1 MPEQTCQAAPLI
13 ATQAMNICPPAKPTS
28 IAEAACAVLNSAAP
42 ETKVRLTATAATAWR
57 LGRLT
62 HDFDAVPPARPARP
76 RQPIM
81 LSPRQMPKRGKAGG
95 ANGRIAL
102 LHALAHIELN
112 AIDLAWDI
120 LARFGADMPRAFT
133 DDWVKV
139 AREEAG
145 HFALLSRRL
154 KALGSHYGA
163 LPAHDGLWESAE
175 RTMQDLVGRLAV
187 VPMVLEA
194 RGLDVTP
201 QTIERL
207 ESAGDHASARILAR
221 IYDDE
226 IGHVRIGTQWF
237 LALCDESGTSP
248 EEAFAASIRTYF
260 RGTLKTPFNV
270 SARLSAGFKPS
281 VYLPLAS

>member
-1 MPEQTCQAAPLI
+1 
-13 ATQAMNICPPAKPTS
+13 MNICSTELPTN
-28 IAEAACAVLNSAAP
+28 IADAACAVLKSASPAA
-42 ETKVRLTATAATAWR
+42 KVRLTAMTATAWR

-62 HDFDAVPPARPARP
+62 HDFDTAPPQRPARP
-76 RQPIM
+76 ERPIM
-81 LSPRQMPKRGKAGG
+81 LSPDQMPKRGKAGG
-95 ANGRIAL
+95 VNGRIAL

-120 LARFGADMPRAFT
+120 LVRFGAHMPRRFT

-154 KALGSHYGA
+154 KELGSHYGA

-175 RTMQDLVGRLAV
+175 RTTHDLIGRLAV

-207 ESAGDHASARILAR
+207 KAAGDDASARILGR
-221 IYDDE
+221 IYEDE
-226 IGHVRIGTQWF
+226 IGHVRIGTHWF
-237 LALCDESGTSP
+237 LTLCDESGTSP
-248 EEAFAASIRTYF
+248 EEAFAKSIRCYF
-260 RGTLKTPFNV
+260 RGSLKTPFNAA
-270 SARLSAGFKPS
+270 ARLSAGFKPS
-281 VYLPLAS
+281 IYLPLAC